1 MDTAGTCR
9 DNWDAMGK
17 CKAGILYGRA
27 RDRVRLV
34 RQLSRIDLHVSWY
47 YVFMKALQ
55 ASHELR
61 VLSGR
66 AHPAIAQAIADE
78 LQIQLC
84 PVELG
89 NFANGEINVHIRES
103 VRGDDLFVIQ
113 SHCGNVNDSILE
125 QAIIIDAAKRASA
138 RSITAVCPFF
148 AYARQDRK
156 ASGREPITA
165 RLVVDILARA
175 GADRIVSVDLHTGQI
190 QGFMDGPFDHLIA
203 RPLFIDYLRKNFQ
216 KENLVIVSPD
226 AGRVKSAERY
236 SNALDCGMAIVHK
249 HRSTSERNTVEA
261 KQLIG
266 DVRGKICVITDDM
279 IDTAGTICAAAEL
292 IMQQGAMEVYG
303 IATHGLFS
311 GPAKERINASPFKKI
326 ITTDT
331 IPQDPTF
338 DKVVTLSTAPI
349 IADSIRAIYTG
360 GSVSE
365 LFKGENQF

>member
-1 MDTAGTCR
+1 M
-9 DNWDAMGK
+9 
-17 CKAGILYGRA
+17 
-27 RDRVRLV
+27 
-34 RQLSRIDLHVSWY
+34 
-47 YVFMKALQ
+47 
-55 ASHELR
+55 
-61 VLSGR
+61 
-66 AHPAIAQAIADE
+66 
-78 LQIQLC
+78 
-84 PVELG
+84 
-89 NFANGEINVHIRES
+89 
-103 VRGDDLFVIQ
+103 
-113 SHCGNVNDSILE
+113 
-125 QAIIIDAAKRASA
+125 
-138 RSITAVCPFF
+138 
-148 AYARQDRK
+148 
-156 ASGREPITA
+156 
-165 RLVVDILARA
+165 
-175 GADRIVSVDLHTGQI
+175 
-190 QGFMDGPFDHLIA
+190 
-203 RPLFIDYLRKNFQ
+203 
-216 KENLVIVSPD
+216 IVSPD